1 MGLEKFKEQYPFVIK
16 EKVQWGELDAFLHVN
31 NTVYFRYF
39 ERVRFAYFEEFG
51 LLENFTDTGIG
62 PILAS
67 TQCRFRTALE
77 YPDTIYIGTYITNLE
92 EDRFLMKYGIYSEN
106 QDLLAAEGDGFII
119 YFNYKKKA
127 KTLMPDRHLL
137 ALKKVFA

>member
-16 EKVQWGELDAFLHVN
+16 DKVQWGELDAFLHVN

-51 LLENFTDTGIG
+51 LLENFNETGIG

-77 YPDTIYIGTYITNLE
+77 YPDTIYIGTYITNLK

-127 KTLMPDRHLL
+127 KTLMPDSHLL
-137 ALKKVFA
+137 ALKKVTV